1 MKIYKY
7 KVNYSRNIEIQEIE
21 ATEKN
26 VIYVAQNRERI
37 RKDEIDQVK
46 GRVFTSCLGCCM
58 YSLSN
63 DKVDFFKEHLIKA
76 LEYSKAYYEETVK
89 ICEKEITA
97 IKEAIIYG
105 VKIEIN

>member
-7 KVNYSRNIEIQEIE
+7 TVNYSRNIIIQEIE

-37 RKDEIDQVK
+37 RKDEIDQVQ
-46 GRVFTSCLGCCM
+46 GRVFTNCICCCM

-63 DKVDFFKEHLIKA
+63 DKVDFFKEQLIKD
-76 LEYSKAYYEETVK
+76 LEYSKANYEKDVK
-89 ICEKEITA
+89 CCENEITA
-97 IKEAIIYG
+97 IKEAIICG